1 MSRQAGGWQDTLSV
15 ALRSARPP
23 FLLLTPSMLAL
34 AAALVW
40 HEQQQLPAGLLLVV
54 VLVAL
59 SAAAASNLLNEFF
72 DAHDVDQWTQPTP
85 FSGGSKA
92 LVEQP
97 AQRERIKWLGLLLV
111 SVSVWGGLYLVAQT
125 GWPLLLLGVLGVA
138 LVIGYSPVLN
148 RFPVLCL
155 LAPGLGYG
163 LVMFVGASWA
173 LRGAVG
179 GDAWL
184 LLPVP
189 LLQVSALL
197 LLNQFPDVQA
207 DRQAGRRHALTVWG
221 SERSWSVF
229 AGLHLLAMGWLGVM
243 LLAGLLPAGAGG
255 GLLLLPL
262 LVAVLWLSRS
272 MAHGAVVLLAMG
284 GNVALVLLTPLFM
297 AVGMW
302 LSA

>member
-1 MSRQAGGWQDTLSV
+1 MNGQGLGWQDTLSV
-15 ALRSARPP
+15 ALRSARPS

-34 AAALVW
+34 AVALVW
-40 HEQQQLPAGLLLVV
+40 QEQQHLQATMLLVV
-54 VLVAL
+54 LLVAL
-59 SAAAASNLLNEFF
+59 AAAAASNLLNEFF

-111 SVSVWGGLYLVAQT
+111 SISVWGGLYLVAQT
-125 GWPLLLLGVLGVA
+125 GWPLLLLGLLGVA
-138 LVIGYSPVLN
+138 LVIGYSPVIN
-148 RFPVLCL
+148 RLPLLCL

-207 DRQAGRRHALTVWG
+207 DRQAGRRHALTIWG
-221 SERSWSVF
+221 TDRSWRVF
-229 AGLHLLAMGWLGVM
+229 AGLHLLAMGWLAAM
-243 LLAGLLPAGAGG
+243 LLAGLLPAGAGW
-255 GLLLLPL
+255 GLLLMPL
-262 LVAVLWLSRS
+262 VVVVLWLSRR
-272 MAHGAVVLLAMG
+272 MAQGVVVLPAMG
-284 GNVALVLLTPLFM
+284 ANVALVLLTPLFM
-297 AVGMW
+297 ATGIC